1 LVGALPTMMLEQF
14 VALDRW
20 QRELGGVFEVPLG
33 LTSFIMVCKADPAS
47 EMLVDK
53 GRNFI
58 RSGPAWASLNTL
70 LGTGMLGSDGEP
82 WRVRRRLIQPHLHQE
97 AIRQL
102 VVSMAEAIDEVLD
115 SWAERRRAGDPDQPF
130 DIEHEVA
137 QVTMAVILRVLFGT
151 KITDSYYQRAAATLR
166 LAIDGVAL
174 GWLTDDL
181 PAWLPVPGRT
191 RYRRAIAEIDAM
203 VFELAEQRRASG
215 RYTDDL
221 LGMLVGLREAGELD
235 AKGLRDESVS
245 LFVAGYETTAKT
257 LGFGL
262 WELARRADLQ
272 ARLRDEAEASLG
284 SAGSVPDIAAIAG
297 MTQCN
302 LVFREGLRMYPGA
315 LWLPRFA
322 VEDCTLSGL
331 PIRAGS
337 TAVVSIYNVH
347 RDPDVWDQPNEFRPE
362 RHDDLEPQQR
372 KAWMPFGLGQHMCV
386 GQRLAMAEGP
396 LILARVAQRF
406 DLAPI
411 EARVPKMRM
420 STALKTADGIWVRV
434 RARS

>member
-1 LVGALPTMMLEQF
+1 MMREQF

-33 LTSFIMVCKADPAS
+33 LSSFVMVCKADPAA

-58 RSGPAWASLNTL
+58 RSGPAWDSLNNL

-82 WRVRRRLIQPHLHQE
+82 WRARRRLIQPHLHQD
-97 AIRQL
+97 AIRKL
-102 VVSMAEAIDEVLD
+102 IVSMAEAIDEVLD
-115 SWAERRRAGDPDQPF
+115 AWTERRRSAPPDQPF

-151 KITDSYYQRAAATLR
+151 RITDSYYQRAATTLR
-166 LAIDGVAL
+166 HAIDGVAF
-174 GWLTDDL
+174 GWLTNDL
-181 PAWLPVPGRT
+181 PRWLPVPGRT
-191 RYRRAIAEIDAM
+191 RYRDAIAEIDAM
-203 VFELAEQRRASG
+203 VFDLAEKRRASQ
-215 RYTDDL
+215 RFDDDL
-221 LGMLVGLREAGELD
+221 LGMLVGLSEAGELD

-257 LGFGL
+257 LGFAL

-272 ARLRDEAEASLG
+272 ATLRDEADAALG
-284 SAGSVPDIAAIAG
+284 PSGSNVDIAAIGG

-315 LWLPRFA
+315 LWLPRLA
-322 VEDCTLSGL
+322 VEDSSLSGL

-337 TAVVSIYNVH
+337 TAVVSLYNVH
-347 RDPDVWDQPNEFRPE
+347 RDPDTWVEPNEFRPE
-362 RHDDLEPQQR
+362 RHIDLGPEQR

-396 LILARVAQRF
+396 LILARIAQRF
-406 DLAPI
+406 ELAAI
-411 EARVPKMRM
+411 ETRKPKMKM
-420 STALKTADGIWVRV
+420 STALKTADGIWVGV
-434 RARS
+434 RPR